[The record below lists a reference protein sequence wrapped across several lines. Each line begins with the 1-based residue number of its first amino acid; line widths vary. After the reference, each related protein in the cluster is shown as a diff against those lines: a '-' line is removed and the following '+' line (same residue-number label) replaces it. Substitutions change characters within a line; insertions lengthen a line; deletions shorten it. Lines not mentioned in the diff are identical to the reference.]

1 MLAAMKKVYG
11 SHDPILVA
19 QLRHMLEANHIACVT
34 RNDFLLGAAGE
45 LPPTECWPEIWVLE
59 GFQRDKARA
68 LVDAFLEAGDT
79 PSPPWTCDACGEQVD
94 PPFSQCWRC
103 GFERPP
109 WQE

>member
-1 MLAAMKKVYG
+1 MKKIYG

-19 QLRHMLEANHIACVT
+19 QLREVLEANHIACLT

-59 GFQRDKARA
+59 DFQAEQARE
-68 LVDAFLEAGDT
+68 LVQAFLQAAEQPAR
-79 PSPPWTCDACGEQVD
+79 PWTCPGCGEQVD
-94 PPFSQCWRC
+94 APFSQCWRC

-109 WQE
+109 WEP